1 MARFK
6 ADRAMK
12 VHSISGKSYL
22 DRKPAIQLSGE
33 WVRDLGFDIG
43 EAINVRC
50 EQGRLTITLETS
62 EEFTGHASSN
72 ARKDVLMVVE
82 SGLERSMV

>member
-33 WVRDLGFDIG
+33 WVRDL
-43 EAINVRC
+43 A
-50 EQGRLTITLETS
+50 LT
-62 EEFTGHASSN
+62 
-72 ARKDVLMVVE
+72 
-82 SGLERSMV
+82 